1 MIKCAVLGSPI
12 SHSLSPRLH
21 SAAYELLGINA
32 TYVAIEMPESEFPDF
47 FLAAR
52 PNGFTGFSLTMP
64 LKERLNTE
72 GIEVDPVARRIN
84 SVNTLYWQDE
94 KWCGTSTDY
103 VGFQRIFSGLDYSS
117 VCVLG
122 GGATA
127 RAAIAA
133 LDGSVPSISV
143 ALRNPAKFPGLQPV
157 ALSSSMYLENFETN
171 LSNFDLVIS
180 TLPAGASD
188 SLASEI
194 NPLQGTLFDVLYN
207 PWPTP
212 LATAWHLGGGK
223 VINGFDL
230 LVEQALDQVM
240 LMTDQTFD
248 LPTMRNAMNK
258 AIEVE
263 RGKAAF

>member
-21 SAAYELLGINA
+21 RAAYEFLGVVG
-32 TYVAIEMPESEFPDF
+32 TYDAIEMPEQDFPEF

-52 PNGFTGFSLTMP
+52 QNGFTGFSLTMP

-72 GIEVDPVARRIN
+72 GIEVDAVAQRIN
-84 SVNTLYWQDE
+84 SVNTLYLQEE
-94 KWCGTSTDY
+94 KWFGTSTDY
-103 VGFQRIFSGLDYSS
+103 LGFQRILSNLEYSS

-133 LDGSVPSISV
+133 LDGQVPSISV
-143 ALRNPAKFPGLQPV
+143 AIRNPAKFAVLQPV
-157 ALSSSMYLENFETN
+157 VLSSSLKLRNLEGDFKD
-171 LSNFDLVIS
+171 FDLVIS
-180 TLPAGASD
+180 TLPAGAGD
-188 SLASEI
+188 SLVSGLSQT
-194 NPLQGTLFDVLYN
+194 PGTLFDVLYN

-212 LATAWHLGGGK
+212 LAAAWHSGGGG

-230 LVEQALDQVM
+230 LVEQAMDQVA
-240 LMTDQTFD
+240 LMTGQAFD
-248 LPTMRNAMNK
+248 LPTMRKAMNK

-263 RGKAAF
+263 RGKVAF